1 MNGSIASEAL
11 TSSNTIQN
19 IANNALF
26 ELRKL
31 LAIAPKDRTEEWQD
45 TSRKLVSLICADFT
59 NQVDSS
65 LALIEI
71 TLVALAAQKGCKE
84 AKKRNLKPTRWLSQ
98 KPPNIS
104 DIFDDIDEAK
114 HCIRVLQTIQSD
126 WIESYVSL
134 ELVKNKW
141 VELSA
146 PLINWLIDSMPNVES
161 LLRCLNQIH
170 LSNPSHHKGW
180 LTHAVEN
187 TSKIIL
193 KAQLPPG
200 IGLMAE
206 AQELAAHVEQTIDVS
221 TESGTENFKQEFR
234 RALFNLIS
242 LISSQNPSILLQ
254 GPSVAL
260 INTIFPSPVQVES
273 FLYQEL
279 EIMCR
284 RVLSLFEVLL
294 PNADEALISHYRNI
308 WNAYQTRLK
317 IADQLL
323 MNISKEQPFFNSLV
337 VKLDRG
343 ASNVDLEVT
352 AGLENIICSLVVNWD
367 DFHLQHSLDPAVQQL
382 NGRIEDLINQLSIVR
397 YGDID
402 QIVPFDPIRHFL
414 SETSTSFPSKVRIK
428 KPGLALVRP
437 DGSSRILL
445 MAAVTQ

>member
-1 MNGSIASEAL
+1 MNGSTESEVI
-11 TSSNTIQN
+11 TSSNTEHE
-19 IANNALF
+19 IAINAFL

-31 LAIAPKDRTEEWQD
+31 LAIAPKDRTEEWQE
-45 TSRKLVSLICADFT
+45 TTRKLVSLICADFA
-59 NQVDSS
+59 NQEDSS

-71 TLVALAAQKGCKE
+71 TLVALAAQKGSKE

-114 HCIRVLQTIQSD
+114 LCIRVLQTIQSD

-161 LLRCLNQIH
+161 LVRFLKKIH
-170 LSNPSHHKGW
+170 VSNPSHHNGW

-187 TSKIIL
+187 ASKVIL

-200 IGLMAE
+200 LGLMAE
-206 AQELAAHVEQTIDVS
+206 AQELAAHVEAITDAS
-221 TESGTENFKQEFR
+221 TESITENNKQEFR
-234 RALFNLIS
+234 CALLNFIS
-242 LISSQNPSILLQ
+242 LISSQNPSILVQ
-254 GPSVAL
+254 GPVVAL
-260 INTIFPSPVQVES
+260 VNTIFSSSVQVES

-294 PNADEALISHYRNI
+294 PNADKAQISHYRNI

-323 MNISKEQPFFNSLV
+323 MNISKEQTIFNLLV
-337 VKLDRG
+337 IKLDRE

-414 SETSTSFPSKVRIK
+414 SETSTNFPSKVRIK
-428 KPGLALVRP
+428 KPGLALVRS